1 MNWFGRKTNTGKQPS
16 AVSSTSNHTSG
27 GGGGAA
33 ASRTTTANTVVTLR
47 ESIATQ
53 EKRWVW
59 NIYTYF
65 LPYYVYEGEG
75 GNIYLHNIMV
85 TVHKTKIS
93 HICYLLP
100 SIDNM

>member
-47 ESIATQ
+47 GSIATQ

-75 GNIYLHNIMV
+75 GNIYITLWSLF
-85 TVHKTKIS
+85 TKQKS
-93 HICYLLP
+93 HIFLFATFY
-100 SIDNM
+100 

>member
-75 GNIYLHNIMV
+75 GNIYITLWSLF
-85 TVHKTKIS
+85 TRQKS
-93 HICYLLP
+93 HIFLFATFY
-100 SIDNM
+100 